1 MLGSL
6 ESKGRAHLAWLH
18 AACMAVRPFTRW
30 SGRKWRSACNR
41 RVVACTARAWQFG
54 FFSPGP
60 ACMTCGTQPR
70 AVGGESWSV
79 LEKTQPATV
88 EGASGESRL

>member
-6 ESKGRAHLAWLH
+6 ESKGRAHLARLH
-18 AACMAVRPFTRW
+18 AACMVVRPFTRW

-54 FFSPGP
+54 FFSPGL
-60 ACMTCGTQPR
+60 ACMACGTQPPR
-70 AVGGESWSV
+70 HGGEN
-79 LEKTQPATV
+79 L
-88 EGASGESRL
+88 GAC